1 MDSSKV
7 KRTLKV
13 KTVSLPPP
21 TDPNIYWSPAVEAM
35 ELTRAWYAEQ
45 DAPVPAKDVEFC
57 LAQIAAEKAQAE
69 AEANAPP
76 PQPKPEDELG
86 PMPAYGTNEFWAWCR
101 KRKAIRLAKEAAII
115 AAGGTVPEAKPK
127 KPRAKKTAVP
137 QSNGTA

>member
-1 MDSSKV
+1 MEAPKV
-7 KRTLKV
+7 KRVLKI
-13 KTVSLPPP
+13 KSVSLPPP

-57 LAQIAAEKAQAE
+57 LAQIAAEKAQME

-76 PQPKPEDELG
+76 PQPSPEDELG
-86 PMPAYGTNEFWAWCR
+86 PMPAYGTPEFWRWCM

-115 AAGGTVPEAKPK
+115 AAGGTVPEKKSKKPK
-127 KPRAKKTAVP
+127 APKATAK
-137 QSNGTA
+137 